1 MLILSSICLR
11 LQEVKTWGPVH
22 KNELNKGLTHT
33 CSLFLLCL
41 HCSTFCTYTKLNMQL
56 DWLRGLRL
64 MSDECREVSV
74 VISGDL
80 KVDTMQ
86 SAPIVLAVAVLAS

>member
-1 MLILSSICLR
+1 
-11 LQEVKTWGPVH
+11 
-22 KNELNKGLTHT
+22 
-33 CSLFLLCL
+33 
-41 HCSTFCTYTKLNMQL
+41 
-56 DWLRGLRL
+56 